1 MGIRN
6 DTFSLQLT
14 YTSYVCNKK
23 LYLIKKNKGTQRCY
37 VEETHS
43 GRVARLSAIVGT
55 FHKFSSPGE
64 SLSPLGQVKDKTP
77 SKGR

>member
-23 LYLIKKNKGTQRCY
+23 LYLIKKK
-37 VEETHS
+37 
-43 GRVARLSAIVGT
+43 
-55 FHKFSSPGE
+55 
-64 SLSPLGQVKDKTP
+64 
-77 SKGR
+77 